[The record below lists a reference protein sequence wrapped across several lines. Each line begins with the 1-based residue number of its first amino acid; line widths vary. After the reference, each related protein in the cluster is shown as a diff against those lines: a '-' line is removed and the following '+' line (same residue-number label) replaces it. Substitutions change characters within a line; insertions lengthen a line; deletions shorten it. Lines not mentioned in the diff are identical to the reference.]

1 MRVTRAEA
9 LNRVR
14 LARVGRMATLTPE
27 GRPHVVPFVFVLIGE
42 DADLHAYWLVDRKQ
56 KRSRFLRRVENIKA
70 NAAVEF
76 VVDGYDEDWD
86 RLWWVRVS
94 GTGRVV
100 RSRTERAK
108 AIAAL
113 RAKYPQYAATPQPG
127 PLIGIDIDRISGWE
141 AGGLPRATGDGL
153 LTSGRS
159 TPVGTTTDHRT
170 EERRSR

>member
-14 LARVGRMATLTPE
+14 LARVGRMATITPE
-27 GRPHVVPFVFVLIGE
+27 GRPHVVPFVFVLIGG
-42 DADLHAYWLVDRKQ
+42 DPDLHAYWVVDRKR
-56 KRSRFLRRVENIKA
+56 KRSRFLRRVENLKA

-76 VVDGYDEDWD
+76 VIDGYDEDWD

-94 GTGRVV
+94 GIGRVV

-113 RAKYPQYAATPQPG
+113 RAKYPQYAATPPPG
-127 PLIGIDIDRISGWE
+127 PVIGIDIERISGWE
-141 AGGLPRATGDGL
+141 ADEISETRYPGWRGVGPYNTGHA
-153 LTSGRS
+153 R
-159 TPVGTTTDHRT
+159 
-170 EERRSR
+170 

>member
-1 MRVTRAEA
+1 MQVTRAEA
-9 LNRVR
+9 LSRVR
-14 LARVGRMATLTPE
+14 LARVGRMATITHE
-27 GRPHVVPFVFVLIGE
+27 GRPHVVPFVFVLMGE
-42 DADLHAYWLVDRKQ
+42 DPDLHAYWVVDRKP
-56 KRSRFLRRVENIKA
+56 KRSRFLRRVENVKA

-108 AIAAL
+108 AMAAL

-127 PLIGIDIDRISGWE
+127 PVVGIDIERISGWE
-141 AGGLPRATGDGL
+141 AQRSA
-153 LTSGRS
+153 SG
-159 TPVGTTTDHRT
+159 H
-170 EERRSR
+170 E

>member
-1 MRVTRAEA
+1 MRVTWAEA

-14 LARVGRMATLTPE
+14 GARVGRMATITPE

-42 DADLHAYWLVDRKQ
+42 DPDLHAYWVVDDKQ
-56 KRSRFLRRVENIKA
+56 KRSRSLQRVENLKA

-94 GTGRVV
+94 GTGRMV
-100 RSRTERAK
+100 RARTERAK

-113 RAKYPQYAATPQPG
+113 RAKYPQYATKPPPG
-127 PLIGIDIDRISGWE
+127 PVIGIDIERISGWE
-141 AGGLPRATGDGL
+141 ARGLRPATGHRL
-153 LTSGRS
+153 HTSTRS
-159 TPVGTTTDHRT
+159 PAVGTA
-170 EERRSR
+170 